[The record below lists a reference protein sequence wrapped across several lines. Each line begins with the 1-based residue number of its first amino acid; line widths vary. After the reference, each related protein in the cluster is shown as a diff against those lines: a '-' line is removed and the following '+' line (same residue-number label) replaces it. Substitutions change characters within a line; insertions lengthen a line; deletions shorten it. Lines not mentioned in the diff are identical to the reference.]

1 MRHSYQF
8 EWIYQELE
16 QGSPRHQQSAA
27 RRNFPKVHEPIYKA
41 QRYSPSYKKTIT
53 RKYFMC

>member
-1 MRHSYQF
+1 MRCSYRF

-27 RRNFPKVHEPIYKA
+27 RRNFPKAHEPRNHQFVWKILMTENL
-41 QRYSPSYKKTIT
+41 P
-53 RKYFMC
+53 

>member
-1 MRHSYQF
+1 MRRSYQF

-27 RRNFPKVHEPIYKA
+27 RRNFPKVHEPIYE
-41 QRYSPSYKKTIT
+41 
-53 RKYFMC
+53 